1 MAPRNRDAAV
11 RLDTELR
18 SHRSFALLRG
28 GNDPARSEPPRDAA
42 VLDLGSSSWRLVVYR
57 YVPGAWWRRTGQLQ
71 EPALIARGLD
81 ASGRLSRRAIQSGI
95 DTLEIF
101 ARYCHARG
109 IAPRDVHVVATSA
122 VRDAANGDELVVR
135 AAAAT
140 GFDVRVLSI
149 EHEAHYGYLAAVN
162 STTLTDGVVLD
173 VGGGSLQLVAV
184 DEREPVAVGS
194 WPLGAV
200 RVTERLLP
208 GDGPASRKLLK
219 QARAAVR
226 AELSRAPWLAASGS
240 RLVAVAGAARN
251 LAGAVQRAHGLDA
264 TGVQGYVLAHDDLR
278 ALVATLARL
287 PRSARALPGIKP
299 ARADHIL
306 AAALVIEAV
315 LELGGFD
322 GIEVTRAGLR
332 EGVFFEHLLLAPG
345 SPLIDGVREAS
356 IRGLAASCEA
366 DLAHA
371 EHVAHIASQLHDSL
385 ARGGLIAPGREERE
399 LLWAA
404 AMLHDIGMAIAYDG
418 HHAHS
423 HYLIVNAGLAGF
435 HPREVALIAQ
445 IVRYHRKGMPDLDEL
460 ERYAR
465 AGDRE
470 LVRRCAVILRLAEQL
485 ERGHGQSIRDARLVP
500 SGRTVELHLDGDDDL
515 ARWSVGRRLGDDDTF
530 RRVFG
535 RRLTLA

>member
-11 RLDTELR
+11 RLDTGVR
-18 SHRSFALLRG
+18 AHRSFALLRG
-28 GNDPARSEPPRDAA
+28 GKDSAKGEPPRDAA

-71 EPALIARGLD
+71 EPALIAQGLD
-81 ASGRLSRRAIQSGI
+81 ASGRLSGGAIQRGI
-95 DTLEIF
+95 DTLQIF

-109 IAPRDVHVVATSA
+109 IAPADVHAVATSA
-122 VRDAANGDELVVR
+122 VRDAANGDELVAR

-140 GFDVRVLSI
+140 GFDVRVLST
-149 EHEAHYGYLAAVN
+149 EQEARYGYLAAVN

-184 DEREPVAVGS
+184 REREPGAVGS

-208 GDGPASRKLLK
+208 GDGPVSRKQLK
-219 QARAAVR
+219 QARATVR
-226 AELSRAPWLAASGS
+226 SELTQARWLAASGT

-264 TGVQGYVLAHDDLR
+264 TGVQGYVLAADDLR
-278 ALVATLARL
+278 GLVAGLAKL

-299 ARADHIL
+299 SRADHIL

-332 EGVFFEHLLLAPG
+332 EGVFFEHRLLASGP
-345 SPLIDGVREAS
+345 PLIDGVREAS
-356 IRGLAASCEA
+356 IRGLAASCDA
-366 DLAHA
+366 DLPHA

-385 ARGGLIAPGREERE
+385 ADAQLMAPAPDERE

-404 AMLHDIGMAIAYDG
+404 AMLHDIGMAIAYDS
-418 HHAHS
+418 HHTHS
-423 HYLIVNAGLAGF
+423 HYLVVNAGLAGF
-435 HPREVALIAQ
+435 SPRDVALIAQ

-460 ERYAR
+460 EPYAR
-465 AGDRE
+465 NGDRE

-485 ERGHGQSIRDARLVP
+485 ERGHGQSIYDARLVP
-500 SGRTVELHLDGDDDL
+500 AGGTVELQLHGDDDL
-515 ARWSVGRRLGDDDTF
+515 ARWSVDRQMSDDTF
-530 RRVFG
+530 RRIFG
-535 RRLTLA
+535 RRLTLS